1 MCRGGTPTWVVGL
14 AHRWSRTEMPWLLP
28 PWALRMQ
35 NFMKPLSA
43 REAMVSI
50 MSSRCVSEVAESVP
64 GNLMW
69 CCELQAAGAW

>member
-1 MCRGGTPTWVVGL
+1 
-14 AHRWSRTEMPWLLP
+14 MPWLLP

-69 CCELQAAGAW
+69 CCELQAAGW